1 VKVWLNGKPL
11 EPSQR
16 PAAKC
21 VWHPFMYWFPAILRK
36 GENRVVV
43 KYVKRTAEP
52 VLWFDVHRENR
63 ERRPGY
69 SIWQVDLGSVVG

>member
-1 VKVWLNGKPL
+1 
-11 EPSQR
+11 
-16 PAAKC
+16 
-21 VWHPFMYWFPAILRK
+21 MYWFPAVLRR

-63 ERRPGY
+63 ERKPGY